1 MIGTPLSSL
10 TFFFLI
16 LFSQLTVPFSL
27 LRVTKELPSYARPVF
42 VRIMSG
48 MDTTSTHKLQKVE
61 ARNQGFDINIIQV
74 FFSLLFSPT
83 AEKLK
88 N

>member
-1 MIGTPLSSL
+1 
-10 TFFFLI
+10 
-16 LFSQLTVPFSL
+16 
-27 LRVTKELPSYARPVF
+27 
-42 VRIMSG
+42 MSG